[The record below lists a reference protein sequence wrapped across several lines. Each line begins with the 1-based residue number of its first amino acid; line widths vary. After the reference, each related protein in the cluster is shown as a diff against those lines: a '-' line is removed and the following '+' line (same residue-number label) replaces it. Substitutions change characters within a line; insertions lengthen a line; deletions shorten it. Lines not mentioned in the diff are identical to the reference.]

1 MFATQRKILA
11 LVLILLLTGCVA
23 EVESPAPQAAKTE
36 PDRSSRPAIPGELLS
51 DGVVADAVENV
62 LPAVVKV
69 ITSDS
74 SGTGFIVSPDG
85 MVVTNRHVVKGARQV
100 SVALVSGTQLPGRVT
115 GQHES
120 ADLAYIQVE
129 SRDTFETIPPG
140 DSDALRV
147 GDEVI
152 AVGYPLGSLLVGMT
166 PTVSVGIVSAKRN
179 GLIQTDA
186 SLNPGNSGGPLLNTG
201 GQVVGVVVSR
211 LEEDNAGRP
220 IEGVGFAIP
229 INEVDIE
236 EAVPPSAP
244 SPPGPGQ
251 PAAPTP
257 VPTPA
262 PEATPLPVV
271 PGTAWVV
278 VETGPDP
285 VTDVVTVTLLTAA
298 VEHNMGALVP
308 TLVLDCWSEEVNMEG
323 DRIWIEWGKLLRRE
337 STAGHS
343 TILLRWDDEPAVET
357 VWAAAWAQD
366 IALLPFSGGKGA
378 MFIDKAKDHDS
389 LRVRMWGM
397 YGNGFDARF
406 ELGGLADILSGYDAD
421 LCSP

>member
-1 MFATQRKILA
+1 MFATTKGPIA
-11 LVLILLLTGCVA
+11 AVILILLLTGCVA
-23 EVESPAPQAAKTE
+23 EVESPTPQAAKAE
-36 PDRSSRPAIPGELLS
+36 PDKSYRPAIPGELLS
-51 DGVVADAVENV
+51 DGGVADAVENV

-85 MVVTNRHVVKGARQV
+85 LVVTNRHVVKGARQV
-100 SVALVSGTQLPGRVT
+100 SVALASGDQLQGRVT

-120 ADLAYIQVE
+120 ADLAYIQIE
-129 SRDTFETIPPG
+129 NRDTFETIPTG

-166 PTVSVGIVSAKRN
+166 PTVSVGIVSAKRD

-186 SLNPGNSGGPLLNTG
+186 SLNPGNSGGPLLNTD

-229 INEVDIE
+229 INEVDVD

-257 VPTPA
+257 VPTPR
-262 PEATPLPVV
+262 ATPLPVV

-278 VETGPDP
+278 VEEGPDP
-285 VTDVVTVTLLTAA
+285 VTDAVTVTLLTDA
-298 VEHNMGALVP
+298 VEHNMGAEVP
-308 TLVLDCWSEEVNMEG
+308 TLVLVCRSTEVATKG
-323 DRIWIEWGKLLRRE
+323 DRVWVEWGKLLKRE
-337 STAGHS
+337 TRSGQS
-343 TILLRWDDEPAVET
+343 TILLRWDDEPVTEK

-366 IALLPFSGGKGA
+366 IALLPFSGNSEA
-378 MFIDKAKDHDS
+378 IFIDKAKGHET
-389 LRVRMWGM
+389 LRVRIWGIF
-397 YGNGFDARF
+397 GSEFNAQFD
-406 ELGGLADILSGYDAD
+406 LDGLADILSNYDDD